1 MNEYVNIFKALGDEN
16 RLKLLKLISERNICA
31 KGLACRLEITEA
43 AVSQHLKIL
52 KEAGLIVGIK
62 KGYHSLYKINSE
74 KINDVISFINNIS
87 KIQQVVSFKCTDICS
102 NKRCYNKKVL
112 QEGLKMK
119 VGFPVN
125 KNLGL
130 ESVPFGHFGSAP
142 QFVICD
148 LEKGE
153 VKSIDNGDLGHEHG
167 ACNPMKALQGAEVD
181 CVIVGGIGMGAINGL
196 NNLGIEV
203 YKAVEGTIE
212 DNLNALKDDKLEK
225 FSAKFACNHHDCH

>member
-1 MNEYVNIFKALGDEN
+1 MNKYVSIFKALGDEN
-16 RLKLLKLISERNICA
+16 RLKLLKLISKENICA
-31 KGLACRLEITEA
+31 KGLACRLKITEA

-52 KEAGLIVGIK
+52 KEAELIIRIK
-62 KGYHSLYKINSE
+62 KGYHSIYKINHE
-74 KINDVISFINNIS
+74 KFNDVSNFINELS
-87 KIQQVVSFKCTDICS
+87 KDEIIVSFNCENICN
-102 NKRCYNKKVL
+102 NKRCYNKNKL
-112 QEGLKMK
+112 KAGLKMK

-130 ESVPFGHFGSAP
+130 ESVPYGHFGSAP
-142 QFVICD
+142 EFVICD

-153 VKSIDNGDLGHEHG
+153 VKSINNGDLGHEHG

-181 CVIVGGIGMGAINGL
+181 CIVVNGIGMGAINGL

-212 DNLNALKDDKLEK
+212 DNLNALKEKKLEK
-225 FSAKFACNHHDCH
+225 FEAKFACNHNGCH